1 MTRTGSTGEFQHEF
15 KHQNY
20 WLEVCNGWPK
30 KKVVRV
36 KHCLR
41 LHQPGFVA
49 ILCTLCF
56 IVAMEASAQNPN
68 QAQSTRDLA
77 PSAFPA
83 TVPPSGVEGGNVVAA
98 TGDADLASSKPE
110 ATGAGQQ

>member
-1 MTRTGSTGEFQHEF
+1 MNLNIKIIGLRYETGG
-15 KHQNY
+15 
-20 WLEVCNGWPK
+20 LK
-30 KKVVRV
+30 KRVARV
-36 KHCLR
+36 KPCLR